1 MKNSLGL
8 SEVETDLAQL
18 NLVGAV
24 RLALKQEMERD
35 PDVVVLGE
43 DVGVDGGVFRATEG
57 LVNEFGENR
66 VIDTPLSESGIVG
79 VAIGLALYGLKPVAE
94 IQFEGFLYP
103 ALDQIISHVGRI
115 RNRSRGRFHVPLVI
129 RFPYGGGIRAPEHHS
144 DSPEALLVH
153 TPGIKVVA
161 PSTPYDAKGLLTS
174 AIRDPDPVLFMEPKR
189 IYRAIVEDVPEDDY
203 TVPLGEAKVVREG
216 TDVTL
221 VSWGAMVRYSNE
233 AAETVKDRISVEI
246 VDLRTLSPM
255 DTAAITR
262 SVEKTGRAVVVHE
275 APRTAGLGAE
285 IIAVIN
291 ETAFLSLEAPI
302 ERVAG
307 FDVPF
312 PQHKLENYYLP
323 STERIVK
330 AIEKVANF

>member
-1 MKNSLGL
+1 M
-8 SEVETDLAQL
+8 VQL

-35 PDVVVLGE
+35 PDVILLGE
-43 DVGVDGGVFRATEG
+43 DIGTDGGVFRATDG
-57 LVNEFGENR
+57 LIKEFGENR

-79 VAIGLALYGLKPVAE
+79 VAIGLAVYGLKPVAE

-103 ALDQIISHVGRI
+103 ALDQIISHAGRI
-115 RNRSRGRFHVPLVI
+115 RSRSRGRFHVPLVI

-153 TPGIKVVA
+153 TPGVKVA
-161 PSTPYDAKGLLTS
+161 MPSNPYDAKGLLAS

-189 IYRAIVEDVPEDDY
+189 IYRAIVEEVPESDY
-203 TVPLGEAKVVREG
+203 TVPLSEAKVVREG
-216 TDVTL
+216 TDITL
-221 VSWGAMVRYSNE
+221 ISWGAMMRLSKE
-233 AAETVKDRISVEI
+233 AAEKVKDRISVEVI
-246 VDLRTLSPM
+246 DLRTLSPM
-255 DTAAITR
+255 DTATITK
-262 SVEKTGRAVVVHE
+262 SVEKTGRAIVVHE

-285 IIAVIN
+285 IAAIIN

-302 ERVAG
+302 ERVTG

-323 STERIVK
+323 DTERIIK
-330 AIEKVANF
+330 GIEKVAAF

>member
-1 MKNSLGL
+1 
-8 SEVETDLAQL
+8 LAQF
-18 NLVGAV
+18 NLVGAI

-35 PDVVVLGE
+35 PNVVVLGE
-43 DVGVDGGVFRATEG
+43 DVGADGGVFRATEG
-57 LVNEFGENR
+57 LVQEFGENR

-153 TPGIKVVA
+153 TPGIKVVV

-189 IYRAIVEDVPEDDY
+189 IYRAIVEDVPEDNY

-221 VSWGAMVRYSNE
+221 ISWGAMVRYSKE
-233 AAETVKDRISVEI
+233 AAEAVKDRTSVEV
-246 VDLRTLSPM
+246 VDPRTLSPM
-255 DTAAITR
+255 DTATITK
-262 SVEKTGRAVVVHE
+262 SVEKTGRAIVVHE

-285 IIAVIN
+285 VTAIIN
-291 ETAFLSLEAPI
+291 ETAFLSLEAPV
-302 ERVAG
+302 ERVTG

-323 STERIVK
+323 NTDRIVK
-330 AIEKVANF
+330 AIDKVANF

>member
-1 MKNSLGL
+1 
-8 SEVETDLAQL
+8 
-18 NLVGAV
+18 
-24 RLALKQEMERD
+24 MERD

-43 DVGVDGGVFRATEG
+43 DVGIDGGVFRATEG
-57 LVNEFGENR
+57 LIKEFGENR
-66 VIDTPLSESGIVG
+66 IIDTPLSESGIVG

-94 IQFEGFLYP
+94 IQFDGFLYP
-103 ALDQIISHVGRI
+103 ALDQIVSHAGRI

-144 DSPEALLVH
+144 ESPEALLVH
-153 TPGIKVVA
+153 TPGVKVVM

-203 TVPLGEAKVVREG
+203 TVPLGEAKIVREG
-216 TDVTL
+216 TDLTL
-221 VSWGAMVRYSNE
+221 ISWGAMMRLSRE
-233 AAETVKDRISVEI
+233 AAEKVKDTISVEVI
-246 VDLRTLSPM
+246 DLRTLSPM
-255 DTAAITR
+255 DTVTITK
-262 SVEKTGRAVVVHE
+262 SVEKTGRALVVHE

-285 IIAVIN
+285 IVAVIN

-302 ERVAG
+302 ERVTG

-323 STERIVK
+323 DTERIVK
-330 AIEKVANF
+330 AIEKVASF

>member
-1 MKNSLGL
+1 M
-8 SEVETDLAQL
+8 VQL

-24 RLALKQEMERD
+24 RLALQQEMKRD

-43 DVGVDGGVFRATEG
+43 DVGIDGGVFRATDG
-57 LVNEFGENR
+57 LIKEFGENR
-66 VIDTPLSESGIVG
+66 IIDTPLSESGIVG
-79 VAIGLALYGLKPVAE
+79 VAIGLALYGFKPVAE

-103 ALDQIISHVGRI
+103 ALDQIISHAGRI
-115 RNRSRGRFHVPLVI
+115 RNRSRGRFHVPLVV

-153 TPGIKVVA
+153 TPGIKVVM
-161 PSTPYDAKGLLTS
+161 PSTPYDAKGLLIS

-203 TVPLGEAKVVREG
+203 TVPLGEAKIVREG

-221 VSWGAMVRYSNE
+221 ISWGAMMRLSSE
-233 AAETVKDRISVEI
+233 AAEKVKDTASVEVI
-246 VDLRTLSPM
+246 DLRTLSPM
-255 DTAAITR
+255 DTATITR

-285 IIAVIN
+285 IAAIIN

-302 ERVAG
+302 ERVTG

-323 STERIVK
+323 NKERIVE
-330 AIEKVANF
+330 AIEKVAKF

>member
-1 MKNSLGL
+1 M
-8 SEVETDLAQL
+8 TQL

-24 RLALKQEMERD
+24 RLALKQEMEKD
-35 PDVVVLGE
+35 PDVVLLGE

-57 LVNEFGENR
+57 LIKEFGENR

-153 TPGIKVVA
+153 TPGIKVVM

-203 TVPLGEAKVVREG
+203 TVPLGEAKIVREG

-233 AAETVKDRISVEI
+233 AAETVKDRISVEV

-255 DTAAITR
+255 DTATITK

-285 IIAVIN
+285 IAAIIN
-291 ETAFLSLEAPI
+291 ETAFLSLEAPV
-302 ERVAG
+302 ERVTG

-323 STERIVK
+323 NTERIVK

>member
-1 MKNSLGL
+1 L
-8 SEVETDLAQL
+8 VQL

-35 PDVVVLGE
+35 QDVVLLGE
-43 DVGVDGGVFRATEG
+43 DIGTDGGVFRATDG
-57 LVNEFGENR
+57 LIKEFGENR

-103 ALDQIISHVGRI
+103 ALDQIISHAGRI

-129 RFPYGGGIRAPEHHS
+129 RFPYGGGISAPEHHS

-153 TPGIKVVA
+153 TPGVKVVM

-189 IYRAIVEDVPEDDY
+189 VYRAIVEDVPEDDY
-203 TVPLGEAKVVREG
+203 TVPLGEAKIVREG
-216 TDVTL
+216 ADVTL
-221 VSWGAMVRYSNE
+221 VSWGAMMRLSRE
-233 AAETVKDRISVEI
+233 AAEKVKDTISVEVI
-246 VDLRTLSPM
+246 DLRTLSPM
-255 DTAAITR
+255 DIATITR
-262 SVEKTGRAVVVHE
+262 SVEKTGRALAVHE

-285 IIAVIN
+285 IAAVIN

-302 ERVAG
+302 ERVTG

-323 STERIVK
+323 DTERIVK
-330 AIEKVANF
+330 AIQKVASF

>member
-1 MKNSLGL
+1 
-8 SEVETDLAQL
+8 LAQL

-35 PDVVVLGE
+35 PDVVLLGE
-43 DVGVDGGVFRATEG
+43 DIGVDGGVFRATEG

-79 VAIGLALYGLKPVAE
+79 VAIGLALYGLKPIAE

-103 ALDQIISHVGRI
+103 ALDQIISHAGRI
-115 RNRSRGRFHVPLVI
+115 RSRSRGRFHVPLVV

-153 TPGIKVVA
+153 TPGIKVVM

-203 TVPLGEAKVVREG
+203 AIRLGEAKVVREG

-221 VSWGAMVRYSNE
+221 VSWGAMMRLSNE
-233 AAETVKDRISVEI
+233 AAERVKDTTSVEVI
-246 VDLRTLSPM
+246 DLRTLSPL
-255 DTAAITR
+255 DTTTITR
-262 SVEKTGRAVVVHE
+262 SVQKTGRAIVVQE

-285 IIAVIN
+285 IAAVIN

-323 STERIVK
+323 DTERIVK
-330 AIEKVANF
+330 AIEKVARF

>member
-1 MKNSLGL
+1 M
-8 SEVETDLAQL
+8 VQL

-35 PDVVVLGE
+35 PDVVLLGE
-43 DVGVDGGVFRATEG
+43 DIGTDGGVFRATDG
-57 LVNEFGENR
+57 LIKEFGENR

-79 VAIGLALYGLKPVAE
+79 VAIGLAVYGLKPVAE

-103 ALDQIISHVGRI
+103 ALDQIISHAGRI

-153 TPGIKVVA
+153 TPGVKVVM

-189 IYRAIVEDVPEDDY
+189 IYRAIVEDVPEDNY
-203 TVPLGEAKVVREG
+203 VVPLSEAKVVREG

-221 VSWGAMVRYSNE
+221 VSWGAMMRLSRE
-233 AAETVKDRISVEI
+233 AAEKVKDTVSVEVI
-246 VDLRTLSPM
+246 DLRTLSPM
-255 DTAAITR
+255 DTATITE
-262 SVEKTGRAVVVHE
+262 SVEKTGKAIVVHE
-275 APRTAGLGAE
+275 APKTAGLGAE
-285 IIAVIN
+285 IAATIN

-302 ERVAG
+302 ERVTG

-312 PQHKLENYYLP
+312 PQYKLENYYLP
-323 STERIVK
+323 DTERIIK
-330 AIEKVANF
+330 AIEKVAAF